1 MFTLIKNV
9 TTQQKGDYLL
19 ESHLPPSAV
28 PSLLCPLS
36 EGPASSH
43 DVYDTSRWPG
53 SSSLGIGYD
62 FWHCQLIDKEKQIFF
77 QRSACQFPP

>member
-1 MFTLIKNV
+1 MGLRKQSSHPMSISFLTNMFTLIKNV

-43 DVYDTSRWPG
+43 NVYDVSCWPG

-62 FWHCQLIDKEKQIFF
+62 F
-77 QRSACQFPP
+77 